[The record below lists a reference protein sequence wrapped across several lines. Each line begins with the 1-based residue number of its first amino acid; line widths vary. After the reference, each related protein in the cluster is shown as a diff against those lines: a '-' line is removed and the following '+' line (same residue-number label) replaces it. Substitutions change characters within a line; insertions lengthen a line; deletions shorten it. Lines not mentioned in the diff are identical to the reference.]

1 MVTAVAYKPF
11 GFMAS
16 VTSGLLARAVFKQV
30 WQRVGGE
37 ETAPKATDP
46 FHGWGEVVL
55 VAALQGAIFGAIKAI
70 VDRGGAYG
78 FRRLTGSWPGRA

>member
-1 MVTAVAYKPF
+1 
-11 GFMAS
+11 
-16 VTSGLLARAVFKQV
+16 
-30 WQRVGGE
+30 
-37 ETAPKATDP
+37 
-46 FHGWGEVVL
+46 VL